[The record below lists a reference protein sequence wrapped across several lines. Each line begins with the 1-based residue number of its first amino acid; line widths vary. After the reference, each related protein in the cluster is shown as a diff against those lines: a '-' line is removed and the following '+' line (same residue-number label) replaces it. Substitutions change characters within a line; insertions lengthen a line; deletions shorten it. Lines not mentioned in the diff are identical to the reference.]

1 VKANI
6 EIEIGSEEIGYSLK
20 EVIREIAE
28 NEIKQMVRQSAKEM
42 VEQEVRNIIAPIID
56 KYLSDI
62 LVGRK
67 YEYHNQAPYQTEVDK
82 YIKAVLVK
90 YLDEPSY
97 AYSKTSNKLSERY
110 APSSSGGN
118 KVTRAE
124 LWIIDKTREY
134 AETELFVKLDKK
146 IQDVS
151 NRLIPNEEKMNEM
164 IKDNLKALLT

>member
-1 VKANI
+1 MKAKI
-6 EIEIGSEEIGYSLK
+6 DIEIGSEDINYTLK
-20 EVIREIAE
+20 EVIEEIAE
-28 NEIKQMVRQSAKEM
+28 SEIKQIVRQSAKEI
-42 VEQEVRNIIAPIID
+42 VEQEVKNIIAPIIE
-56 KYLSDI
+56 KYLENV

-67 YEYHNQAPYQTEVDK
+67 YEYHNQAPYQTEVDQ

-146 IQDVS
+146 IQDVAGK
-151 NRLIPNEEKMNEM
+151 LIPNEEKMNEM
-164 IKDNLKALLT
+164 IKENLKVLLT